1 MKPYYL
7 ASERAAAPTS
17 SMSYIAPVLTRMWF
31 RWDGIRDS
39 GYNRT
44 GAEAVAE
51 SGSKPVQVFCGWRM
65 APSCR
70 LRHHLRTIRCKLPSG
85 GGSRMKIKSR
95 VWYWLAAASG
105 AVSLL
110 YGMGI
115 EGGAQL
121 GSSISDSQFVTALCL
136 VLAAVAFLR
145 LGFAAQDREQ
155 NARRYGRVDRTHAR
169 TEEPDYRQNRRGA

>member
-1 MKPYYL
+1 
-7 ASERAAAPTS
+7 
-17 SMSYIAPVLTRMWF
+17 
-31 RWDGIRDS
+31 
-39 GYNRT
+39 
-44 GAEAVAE
+44 
-51 SGSKPVQVFCGWRM
+51 
-65 APSCR
+65 
-70 LRHHLRTIRCKLPSG
+70 
-85 GGSRMKIKSR
+85 MKIKSR

-145 LGFAAQDREQ
+145 LGFAAE
-155 NARRYGRVDRTHAR
+155 A
-169 TEEPDYRQNRRGA
+169 EENRRHCGGSDVPMPVTRSTRRIRSVEHE

>member
-1 MKPYYL
+1 
-7 ASERAAAPTS
+7 
-17 SMSYIAPVLTRMWF
+17 
-31 RWDGIRDS
+31 
-39 GYNRT
+39 
-44 GAEAVAE
+44 
-51 SGSKPVQVFCGWRM
+51 
-65 APSCR
+65 
-70 LRHHLRTIRCKLPSG
+70 
-85 GGSRMKIKSR
+85 MKIKSC

-105 AVSLL
+105 TASLL

-155 NARRYGRVDRTHAR
+155 NARRYGRIDRTHAR
-169 TEEPDYRQNRRGA
+169 TEEPDYRQNRSGA

>member
-1 MKPYYL
+1 M
-7 ASERAAAPTS
+7 R
-17 SMSYIAPVLTRMWF
+17 
-31 RWDGIRDS
+31 
-39 GYNRT
+39 
-44 GAEAVAE
+44 
-51 SGSKPVQVFCGWRM
+51 
-65 APSCR
+65 
-70 LRHHLRTIRCKLPSG
+70 
-85 GGSRMKIKSR
+85 IKSR

-145 LGFAAQDREQ
+145 WGFRLKPRKPPALWQDQ
-155 NARRYGRVDRTHAR
+155 TY
-169 TEEPDYRQNRRGA
+169 PCP

>member
-1 MKPYYL
+1 
-7 ASERAAAPTS
+7 
-17 SMSYIAPVLTRMWF
+17 
-31 RWDGIRDS
+31 
-39 GYNRT
+39 
-44 GAEAVAE
+44 
-51 SGSKPVQVFCGWRM
+51 
-65 APSCR
+65 
-70 LRHHLRTIRCKLPSG
+70 
-85 GGSRMKIKSR
+85 MKIKSR

-115 EGGAQL
+115 EGGAHL
-121 GSSISDSQFVTALCL
+121 GSSISDSQLVTALCL

-169 TEEPDYRQNRRGA
+169 TVEPEYRQNRRGA